1 MHQIVK
7 LHYKGTIAIQL
18 PFMCN
23 HTVITKS
30 IFTILS
36 SVPTDVN
43 TEINFLSKT
52 FNCLLHFTYKQVHV
66 NYNHSGA
73 VTWSE
78 MVISTKYTLT
88 YIVNNISPRTSIFGS
103 PFLNLTSFT
112 GPKTESIEDSW

>member
-18 PFMCN
+18 PFMHN

-30 IFTILS
+30 ILIILS
-36 SVPTDVN
+36 SVPSGVN
-43 TEINFLSKT
+43 TELNFLNKT
-52 FNCLLHFTYKQVHV
+52 FNYSLHFTYKQVHV

-88 YIVNNISPRTSIFGS
+88 YKTTTHLAHQSLVVHYSISLR
-103 PFLNLTSFT
+103 
-112 GPKTESIEDSW
+112 